1 MLILL
6 LLMALALAAGCW
18 AYSYVWRGL
27 NRRVIAAVK
36 VVDPMITLGPYV
48 MAAWV
53 AFMALI
59 ATNIWATGTLHTV
72 LTIIFCVVAVGCL
85 GWAGFWLLMHC
96 LGGQTPGKR
105 PMWWREAV
113 AAKFAWRNLSRMP
126 AYLGARTSILP
137 VENPHLTKPYS
148 GSWTRPLGATMPG
161 YSSNGEFIEGFDEFG
176 RKMPHIYPV
185 GPEPTIFEMA
195 RWGKSVSSDQLLTTF
210 LPTAPFERLRLPGTM
225 TGPFTFAG
233 EVPHG
238 AVTKWP
244 RRSGANRA
252 FGSYARLGEITE
264 RKVELLVDHRIIAA
278 LQTTR
283 ESYERRHSWM
293 LAFTDIADGDFT
305 MDADENGNLRITFG
319 MITEGYETPWVF
331 TSTLKDSSRLR
342 RKVRHAMRERRVLK
356 QSSGELMDW
365 YFVPKLS
372 EFPHGPVTNE
382 LPEEFY
388 FKSNIMVTNRHESSS
403 RASGEAH

>member
-72 LTIIFCVVAVGCL
+72 LTIIFWVVAAGCL
-85 GWAGFWLLMHC
+85 GWAGFWLLIHC

-148 GSWTRPLGATMPG
+148 GSWTRPL
-161 YSSNGEFIEGFDEFG
+161 D
-176 RKMPHIYPV
+176 
-185 GPEPTIFEMA
+185 
-195 RWGKSVSSDQLLTTF
+195 
-210 LPTAPFERLRLPGTM
+210 
-225 TGPFTFAG
+225 
-233 EVPHG
+233 
-238 AVTKWP
+238 
-244 RRSGANRA
+244 
-252 FGSYARLGEITE
+252 
-264 RKVELLVDHRIIAA
+264 
-278 LQTTR
+278 
-283 ESYERRHSWM
+283 
-293 LAFTDIADGDFT
+293 
-305 MDADENGNLRITFG
+305 
-319 MITEGYETPWVF
+319 
-331 TSTLKDSSRLR
+331 
-342 RKVRHAMRERRVLK
+342 
-356 QSSGELMDW
+356 
-365 YFVPKLS
+365 YF
-372 EFPHGPVTNE
+372 
-382 LPEEFY
+382 
-388 FKSNIMVTNRHESSS
+388 
-403 RASGEAH
+403 